1 MAMES
6 TNVNFSQGGLDHI
19 DRTIIEEMRKDGRS
33 AFAQIA
39 KQLKV
44 SPGMIRLRYNRLVDL
59 GIIKVVAITNPLR
72 MGYNAMTM
80 VAIHTEGGK
89 TLEVAAAISAFPE
102 VVYLIIVSGRYDIMA
117 EVICKD
123 HDDLLR
129 FMTEKLHKVDG
140 VRDTETFVHLK
151 ITKEIYY

>member
-1 MAMES
+1 MEN
-6 TNVNFSQGGLDHI
+6 TNVNLPQSGLDNI

-44 SPGMIRLRYNRLVDL
+44 SPGMIRLRYNRLVEL

-72 MGYNAMTM
+72 MGYSAMTM
-80 VAIHTEGGK
+80 VAIRTEGGK
-89 TLEVAAAISAFPE
+89 TLEAATAISAFSE

-117 EVICKD
+117 EVVCKD

-129 FMTEKLHKVDG
+129 FMTEKLYKVDG

-151 ITKEIYY
+151 ISKEIYY

>member
-44 SPGMIRLRYNRLVDL
+44 SPGM
-59 GIIKVVAITNPLR
+59 
-72 MGYNAMTM
+72 
-80 VAIHTEGGK
+80 
-89 TLEVAAAISAFPE
+89 F
-102 VVYLIIVSGRYDIMA
+102 
-117 EVICKD
+117 
-123 HDDLLR
+123 
-129 FMTEKLHKVDG
+129 
-140 VRDTETFVHLK
+140 
-151 ITKEIYY
+151 EI

>member
-1 MAMES
+1 
-6 TNVNFSQGGLDHI
+6 
-19 DRTIIEEMRKDGRS
+19 
-33 AFAQIA
+33 
-39 KQLKV
+39 
-44 SPGMIRLRYNRLVDL
+44 
-59 GIIKVVAITNPLR
+59 